1 MHQTATG
8 LLQRACSHVHHVHP
22 HAPPAYHTKPLD
34 PHEAMVVA
42 ECTWQAQGAVLRV
55 LGIYWRLSRLWLTAF
70 GQKGMF
76 YQVCGR
82 FFFQKLQG
90 HPHIDGQLLMGA
102 EWCNKVYLRDT
113 Y

>member
-8 LLQRACSHVHHVHP
+8 LLQRACSHVHYVHP

-55 LGIYWRLSRLWLTAF
+55 LGIYWRLSRLWLTEY

>member
-1 MHQTATG
+1 M
-8 LLQRACSHVHHVHP
+8 
-22 HAPPAYHTKPLD
+22 
-34 PHEAMVVA
+34 VA

-55 LGIYWRLSRLWLTAF
+55 LGIYWRLSRLWLTEF

-102 EWCNKVYLRDT
+102 ARCIWSKRMVWYGMVDVYDGYLAAEASRSSFG
-113 Y
+113 